1 MSDTAP
7 DATGPK
13 EVNPM
18 KIDSGDSGRPAKG
31 MTIDRPGERGPI
43 GDATNFTPAEAP
55 PGGFRPGWVADRPP
69 VGSGEAAV
77 VAAGTVE
84 EVTVPAPVE
93 IPAPVVLDAPAPTE
107 QTEETP
113 VEQQQPVE
121 NLQSPGAVEG
131 ADTAPK
137 MEPAKD

>member
-69 VGSGEAAV
+69 VGSSEAAV
-77 VAAGTVE
+77 VAAGAVE
-84 EVTVPAPVE
+84 ETAVE
-93 IPAPVVLDAPAPTE
+93 IPSPVVLDAPTE
-107 QTEETP
+107 QTEEAP